1 MIKNRKAKY
10 VKSPT
15 RERIKRGM
23 WAVGIF
29 KKKRTERLGPQRF
42 GPTCQ
47 WMGEKCGCGQ
57 RTVAGSVLP
66 GMSCGRELEKAAWN
80 GVVEKLRFVLVVVR
94 ASDSGRREA
103 SATEDKIALLSLS
116 LFYPR
121 RLLLV
126 SWLRPQQASG
136 PSTPS
141 TFKLW
146 IIFISKLYN
155 KLSCAVYSYVGP
167 NYPNNS
173 NRVKN
178 YHVYILYYIQIYD
191 VTRLI

>member
-47 WMGEKCGCGQ
+47 WMGEKCWCGQ

-103 SATEDKIALLSLS
+103 SATEDKIALLSPSFIPGGCCLFLGSDLS
-116 LFYPR
+116 
-121 RLLLV
+121 
-126 SWLRPQQASG
+126 RPVDQALQV
-136 PSTPS
+136 
-141 TFKLW
+141 FL
-146 IIFISKLYN
+146 
-155 KLSCAVYSYVGP
+155 
-167 NYPNNS
+167 NYG
-173 NRVKN
+173 
-178 YHVYILYYIQIYD
+178 
-191 VTRLI
+191 